1 VSREANLY
9 FYAITAGAYIF
20 SLSMRQ
26 LYLFPFLA
34 LLGVLVSC
42 KKEVDSPQVFSD
54 KIVLRDPELRADSLA
69 LTWSQLDNTAFQG
82 YAVLRRISPTDQGQ
96 LLNSSY
102 PALTTTHFTDADVPY
117 APYVEYEVQGR
128 LAAGQPISSNRVS
141 YQRPEIKTLSVQPFD
156 VQFDRQRRQLYFF
169 DKTGVISQYNLAT
182 NQLTKTLNTA
192 ATIGYCDF
200 GTYQGVS
207 ELYVPRNDGWVFIYN
222 AQTLEKIDQINVGS
236 AAACVVASNGLLFVS
251 TSSTASTYGY
261 YYRPLRVYSRA
272 SKNLLSEAGSETS
285 SRFKRV
291 PNTTTDLVELTLNI
305 SPVDQHYYGFTA
317 SGTPTTNFADRYH
330 GDYPVDASLFEIFP
344 NGSKYITSTAGTIFT
359 KDLVYEASLPKGNLT
374 FTSFDFDAAGQ
385 AIYAGTTTK
394 SVEIYATNGYTHQR
408 SLKTKAYPYRIFQDG
423 SNGVLCISSVTPVGS
438 SSYYYNNVIP
448 TQVVIEQ
455 LR

>member
-1 VSREANLY
+1 MHLY
-9 FYAITAGAYIF
+9 FYALAGSVCF
-20 SLSMRQ
+20 LFLFMRQ

-34 LLGVLVSC
+34 LLAVLSSC
-42 KKEVDSPQVFSD
+42 KKEEDGPQVFSD

-69 LTWSQLDNTAFQG
+69 LTWSQLDNTAFQE
-82 YAVLRRISPTDQGQ
+82 YTVLRRISPTDQGQ
-96 LLNSSY
+96 ILNPYY
-102 PALTTTHFTDADVPY
+102 PALKATRFIDKDVPY

-128 LAAGQPISSNRVS
+128 LSAGQPIISNRVS
-141 YQRPEIKTLSVQPFD
+141 YQRPEIKTLNLRPFD

-169 DKTGVISQYNLAT
+169 DKTGVISLYDLAT
-182 NQLTKTLNTA
+182 KQLSRSLSTA

-200 GTYQGVS
+200 GTYQGVG
-207 ELYVPRNDGWVFIYN
+207 ELYVPRNDGWVFVYN

-236 AAACVVASNGLLFVS
+236 AASCVVANNGLLFVS
-251 TSSTASTYGY
+251 TASTTSSYGY

-272 SKNLLSEAGSETS
+272 GKNLIAEAGSETS

-291 PNTTTDLVELTLNI
+291 PNTTTDLIELTLNS

-317 SGTPTTNFADRYH
+317 GGTPTANFADRYH
-330 GDYPVDASLFEIFP
+330 GDYPIDASLFEIFP
-344 NGSKYITSTAGTIFT
+344 NGSKYITSTAGAIFT

-385 AIYAGTTTK
+385 AIYAGTATK
-394 SVEIYATNGYTHQR
+394 SVEVYATNGYTHQR
-408 SLKTKAYPYRIFQDG
+408 SFKTKGYPYRIFQDG
-423 SNGVLCISSVTPVGS
+423 SNGVLCVSSVTPVSS
-438 SSYYYNNVIP
+438 SSYSYGTSTP